1 LTGNAA
7 GAYAFCKS
15 LTGWRPVSPSIP
27 QTGERAMHMKHYVA
41 MLLAGISLLAYHGAA
56 PAETAAALTGMVRS
70 AEEGPMGGV
79 TVTASRD
86 KSSISVTAT
95 TDNQGRYSFP
105 ANRLA
110 PGEYALSIRA
120 VGYDLDGK
128 AAASVAAERAAT
140 TDIRLKKTRNLSAQ
154 LSSAE
159 WLASWPGTDTEKR
172 LVADCMS
179 CHTLER
185 IARSTHTAE
194 EWVQIIP
201 RMLRY
206 AQNTI
211 PLAPQLRTG
220 ESTGLLVQQPE
231 RLARLAEYLATVNL
245 STSDGFPY
253 ELKALKRVS
262 GSTGRAI
269 VTTYKLPK
277 ATDQPHDVMGDPDGG
292 IYFTYFGDPALG
304 RLDPKTGEVKSYPI
318 PILKETAA
326 KGALSLY
333 HDHDGNFW
341 VSLMYQA
348 GGAKF
353 DKATKTFT
361 MLPVAPEFNRES
373 SQQAFVAPQSAHVD
387 GKLWIQDVASTSVY
401 RVDLKTGKFENLKP
415 FADIKPESPLAG
427 RPHSIYEIFP
437 DAQNNLF
444 IADFSDRA
452 IGRIDAKT
460 GAYSFVQTFTDRS
473 RPRRG
478 EIDKDGRLWFAEYA
492 VDNVAMLD
500 TKTNELKEW
509 SLPTKWSMPYQ
520 AKADRNGDIWTG
532 GMASDRI
539 TRINSKTG
547 AMTEYQLPV
556 NTNIRNIYVDDQTAP
571 VTLWF
576 GNNHGA
582 TIVKLE
588 PLD

>member
-1 LTGNAA
+1 
-7 GAYAFCKS
+7 
-15 LTGWRPVSPSIP
+15 
-27 QTGERAMHMKHYVA
+27 MHMKHFA
-41 MLLAGISLLAYHGAA
+41 AILLAGISTISLHGATRAQSA
-56 PAETAAALTGMVRS
+56 PALTGEVRS

-79 TVTASRD
+79 TVTAKRD
-86 KSSISVTAT
+86 KSTISVTVT
-95 TDNQGRYSFP
+95 TDDKGRYSFP
-105 ANRLA
+105 ADRLP
-110 PGEYALSIRA
+110 PGTYSLTTRA

-128 AAASVAAERAAT
+128 PAANVASEQTVTADLT
-140 TDIRLKKTRNLSAQ
+140 LKKTRNLVAQ
-154 LSSAE
+154 LTSAE
-159 WLASWPGTDTEKR
+159 WLASWPGTDAEKR
-172 LVADCMS
+172 LVSDCMS

-185 IARSTHTAE
+185 IARSSHTAE
-194 EWVQIIP
+194 EWVAIIP

-211 PLAPQLRTG
+211 PLAPQMRTG

-231 RLARLAEYLATVNL
+231 RLQRLADYLASVNL
-245 STSDGFPY
+245 STSETFPY
-253 ELKALKRVS
+253 ELKTLKRVS
-262 GSTGRAI
+262 GKASRAI
-269 VTTYKLPK
+269 ITTYKLPK
-277 ATDQPHDVMGDPDGG
+277 QTDQPHDVMGDPDGG
-292 IYFTYFGDPALG
+292 IYFTYFGDPQLG
-304 RLDPKTGEVKSYPI
+304 RLDPKTGEIASYPI
-318 PILKETAA
+318 PILKEKAA

-353 DKATKTFT
+353 DKATKSFT
-361 MLPVAPEFNRES
+361 MLPVAPEFNRDS

-387 GKLWIQDVASTSVY
+387 GKVWIQDVASTSVY
-401 RVDLKTGKFENLKP
+401 RVDLKSGKFENFKP
-415 FADIKPESPLAG
+415 YADIKPDSPLAG

-437 DAQNNLF
+437 DAQNNLY

-460 GAYSFVQTFTDRS
+460 GEYTFIQTPTDRS

-478 EIDKDGRLWFAEYA
+478 EMDNEGRLWFAEYA

-500 TKTNELKEW
+500 TRTNRIQEW
-509 SLPTKWSMPYQ
+509 TVPTKWSLPYQ
-520 AKADRNGDIWTG
+520 AKIDKNGDLWTG

-539 TRINSKTG
+539 ARINTKTG
-547 AMTEYQLPV
+547 EMVEYQLPA
-556 NTNIRNIYVDDQTAP
+556 NTNIRNLYIDNDTTP
-571 VTLWF
+571 VTVWF

-582 TIVKLE
+582 AIVKLE

>member
-1 LTGNAA
+1 
-7 GAYAFCKS
+7 
-15 LTGWRPVSPSIP
+15 
-27 QTGERAMHMKHYVA
+27 MHGKHYAA
-41 MLLAGISLLAYHGAA
+41 MLLAGIVVSAYHGASR
-56 PAETAAALTGMVRS
+56 AESAAALTGVVRS
-70 AEEGPMGGV
+70 VEEGPMGGV

-86 KSSISVTAT
+86 KSTISVTAI
-95 TDNQGRYSFP
+95 TDDRGRYSFP
-105 ANRLA
+105 ADRLA
-110 PGEYALSIRA
+110 PSTYSLSIRA
-120 VGYDLDGK
+120 IGYDLDGK
-128 AAASVAAERAAT
+128 ATASVAAERTAT
-140 TDIRLKKTRNLSAQ
+140 IDIELKRTRNLAAQ

-194 EWVQIIP
+194 EWAQVIP

-231 RLARLAEYLATVNL
+231 RLQRLAEYLATVNL
-245 STSDGFPY
+245 STSDTFPY
-253 ELKALKRVS
+253 EFKTLERVS
-262 GSTGRAI
+262 GNAGRAI

-277 ATDQPHDVMGDPDGG
+277 PTDQPHDVMLDPDGG
-292 IYFTYFGDPALG
+292 VYFTYFGDPALG
-304 RLDPKTGEVKSYPI
+304 RLDPKTGDVQSFPI
-318 PILKETAA
+318 PILKQNAA
-326 KGALSLY
+326 KGTLSLAK
-333 HDHDGNFW
+333 DHDGNYW
-341 VSLMYQA
+341 TSLMYQA
-348 GGAKF
+348 GAAKF

-361 MLPVAPEFNRES
+361 MLPVAPEFNRDS
-373 SQQAFVAPQSAHVD
+373 SQQAFVAPQSAHID
-387 GKLWIQDVASTSVY
+387 GKLWIQDVASSSVY
-401 RVDLKTGKFENLKP
+401 RVDLKTGKFENLRP
-415 FADIKPESPLAG
+415 FADIKPDSPLAG

-492 VDNVAMLD
+492 VDNVAMVD

-509 SLPTKWSMPYQ
+509 NLPTKWSMPYQ
-520 AKADRNGDIWTG
+520 AKADRNGDIWAG

-547 AMTEYQLPV
+547 AMVEYQLPV
-556 NTNIRNIYVDDQTAP
+556 TTNIRNIFIDDRTTPA
-571 VTLWF
+571 TLWF
-576 GNNHGA
+576 GNNHSA
-582 TIVKLE
+582 AIVKLE

>member
-1 LTGNAA
+1 
-7 GAYAFCKS
+7 
-15 LTGWRPVSPSIP
+15 
-27 QTGERAMHMKHYVA
+27 MHNKHYAA
-41 MLLAGISLLAYHGAA
+41 MLLAGISLLALHGASRA
-56 PAETAAALTGMVRS
+56 DGAAALTGVVRS

-86 KSSISVTAT
+86 RSTISVTAI
-95 TDNQGRYSFP
+95 TDDRGRYSFP
-105 ANRLA
+105 ADRLA
-110 PGEYALSIRA
+110 QGAYSLSIRA
-120 VGYDLDGK
+120 IGYDLDGK
-128 AAASVAAERAAT
+128 TTANIAAEQTAT
-140 TDIRLKKTRNLSAQ
+140 VDIQLKKTRNLGAQ

-194 EWVQIIP
+194 EWVQVIP

-292 IYFTYFGDPALG
+292 IYFTYFGDPQLG
-304 RLDPKTGEVKSYPI
+304 RLDPKTGEVTSYPI
-318 PILKETAA
+318 PILKDKAA

-353 DKATKTFT
+353 DKATKSFT

-373 SQQAFVAPQSAHVD
+373 SQQAFVAPQSSHVD

-401 RVDLKTGKFENLKP
+401 RVDLKSGKFENFKP
-415 FADIKPESPLAG
+415 YADIKPDSPLAG

-437 DAQNNLF
+437 DAQNNLY

-460 GAYSFVQTFTDRS
+460 GEYTFIQTPTDRS

-478 EIDKDGRLWFAEYA
+478 EMDKEGRLWFAEYA

-500 TKTNELKEW
+500 TKTNRIQEW
-509 SLPTKWSMPYQ
+509 TVPTKWSLPYQ
-520 AKADRNGDIWTG
+520 AKIDRNGDLWTG

-539 TRINSKTG
+539 ARINTKTG
-547 AMTEYQLPV
+547 DMVEYQLPV
-556 NTNIRNIYVDDQTAP
+556 NTNIRNLYIDDQTTP
-571 VTLWF
+571 VSVWF

-582 TIVKLE
+582 AIVKLE

>member
-1 LTGNAA
+1 MRMKRFAA
-7 GAYAFCKS
+7 
-15 LTGWRPVSPSIP
+15 I
-27 QTGERAMHMKHYVA
+27 
-41 MLLAGISLLAYHGAA
+41 LLAGISAVALYSISWAQNA
-56 PAETAAALTGMVRS
+56 PALTGEVRS

-79 TVTASRD
+79 TVTATRD
-86 KSSISVTAT
+86 KSTISVTVV
-95 TDNQGRYSFP
+95 TDDKGRYRFP
-105 ANRLA
+105 ADRLA
-110 PGEYALSIRA
+110 PGTYSLTIRA

-128 AAASVAAERAAT
+128 PTANVAAEQIVTA
-140 TDIRLKKTRNLSAQ
+140 DIKLKKTRNLVAQ
-154 LSSAE
+154 LTSAE
-159 WLASWPGTDTEKR
+159 WLASWPGTDAEKR

-185 IARSTHTAE
+185 IARSSHTAE
-194 EWVQIIP
+194 EWVAIIP

-206 AQNTI
+206 AQNTT

-231 RLARLAEYLATVNL
+231 RLQRLAEYLASVNV
-245 STSDGFPY
+245 SASETFPY
-253 ELKALKRVS
+253 ELKTLKRVS
-262 GSTGRAI
+262 GKGTRAI
-269 VTTYKLPK
+269 ITSYKLAK
-277 ATDQPHDVMGDPDGG
+277 QTDQPHDVMGDPDGG
-292 IYFTYFGDPALG
+292 IYFTYFGDPQLG
-304 RLDPKTGEVKSYPI
+304 RLDPRTGQVTSYPI
-318 PILKETAA
+318 PILKEKAA

-353 DKATKTFT
+353 DKATKSFT

-373 SQQAFVAPQSAHVD
+373 SQQAFVAPQSSHVD
-387 GKLWIQDVASTSVY
+387 GKLWVQDVASTSVY

-415 FADIKPESPLAG
+415 YADIKPDSPLAG

-437 DAQNNLF
+437 DAQNNLY

-460 GAYSFVQTFTDRS
+460 GEYSFIQTPTDRS

-478 EIDKDGRLWFAEYA
+478 EMDNEGRLWFAEYA

-500 TKTNELKEW
+500 TKTNRIQEW
-509 SLPTKWSMPYQ
+509 TVPTKWSLPYQ
-520 AKADRNGDIWTG
+520 AKIDKNGDLWTG

-539 TRINSKTG
+539 ARINTKTG
-547 AMTEYQLPV
+547 DMVEYPLPA
-556 NTNIRNIYVDDQTAP
+556 NTNIRNLYIDNETTP
-571 VTLWF
+571 VTVWF
-576 GNNHGA
+576 GSNHGA
-582 TIVKLE
+582 AIVKLE

>member
-1 LTGNAA
+1 MRMKRFAA
-7 GAYAFCKS
+7 
-15 LTGWRPVSPSIP
+15 T
-27 QTGERAMHMKHYVA
+27 
-41 MLLAGISLLAYHGAA
+41 LLAGISAVAFHSVSWAQSA
-56 PAETAAALTGMVRS
+56 SALTGEVRS
-70 AEEGPMGGV
+70 TEEGPMGGV
-79 TVTASRD
+79 TVTATRD
-86 KSSISVTAT
+86 TSTISVTVV
-95 TDNQGRYSFP
+95 TDDKGRYRFP
-105 ANRLA
+105 ADRLV
-110 PGEYALSIRA
+110 PGTYALTIRA

-128 AAASVAAERAAT
+128 PTANVAAEQIVTA
-140 TDIRLKKTRNLSAQ
+140 DIKLKKTRNLVAQ
-154 LSSAE
+154 LTSAE
-159 WLASWPGTDTEKR
+159 WLASWPGTDAEKR

-185 IARSTHTAE
+185 IARSSHTAE
-194 EWVQIIP
+194 EWVAIIP

-206 AQNTI
+206 AQNTT

-231 RLARLAEYLATVNL
+231 RLQRLAEYLASVNL
-245 STSDGFPY
+245 SASETFPY
-253 ELKALKRVS
+253 ELKTLKRV
-262 GSTGRAI
+262 TGKGARAI
-269 VTTYKLPK
+269 ITTYKLAK
-277 ATDQPHDVMGDPDGG
+277 QTDQPHDVMGDPDGG
-292 IYFTYFGDPALG
+292 IYFTYFGDPQLG
-304 RLDPKTGEVKSYPI
+304 RLDPKTGEVISYPI
-318 PILKETAA
+318 PILKEKAA

-353 DKATKTFT
+353 DKATKSFT

-373 SQQAFVAPQSAHVD
+373 SQQAFVAPQSSHVD
-387 GKLWIQDVASTSVY
+387 GKLWVQDVASTSVY

-415 FADIKPESPLAG
+415 YADIKPDSPLAG

-437 DAQNNLF
+437 DAQNNLY

-460 GAYSFVQTFTDRS
+460 GEYSFIQTPTDRS

-478 EIDKDGRLWFAEYA
+478 EMDNEGRLWFAEYA

-500 TKTNELKEW
+500 TKTNRIQEW
-509 SLPTKWSMPYQ
+509 TVPTKWSLPYQ
-520 AKADRNGDIWTG
+520 AKIDKNGDLWTG

-539 TRINSKTG
+539 ARINTKTG
-547 AMTEYQLPV
+547 DMVEYPLPA
-556 NTNIRNIYVDDQTAP
+556 NTNIRNLYIDNETTP
-571 VTLWF
+571 VTVWF
-576 GNNHGA
+576 GSNHGA
-582 TIVKLE
+582 AIVKLE

>member
-1 LTGNAA
+1 MHVKHFAA
-7 GAYAFCKS
+7 I
-15 LTGWRPVSPSIP
+15 LV
-27 QTGERAMHMKHYVA
+27 
-41 MLLAGISLLAYHGAA
+41 AGISTLALHAA
-56 PAETAAALTGMVRS
+56 SWAQKAPALTGEVRS

-79 TVTASRD
+79 TVTATRD
-86 KSSISVTAT
+86 TSTISVTVV
-95 TDNQGRYSFP
+95 TDDKGRYRFP
-105 ANRLA
+105 ADRLV
-110 PGEYALSIRA
+110 PGTYALTIRA

-128 AAASVAAERAAT
+128 PTANVAAEQIVTA
-140 TDIRLKKTRNLSAQ
+140 DIKLKKTRNLVAQ
-154 LSSAE
+154 LTSAE
-159 WLASWPGTDTEKR
+159 WLASWPGTDAEKR

-185 IARSTHTAE
+185 IARSSHTAE
-194 EWVQIIP
+194 EWVAIIP

-206 AQNTI
+206 AQNTT

-231 RLARLAEYLATVNL
+231 RLQRLAEYLASVNL
-245 STSDGFPY
+245 SASETFPY
-253 ELKALKRVS
+253 ELKTLKRV
-262 GSTGRAI
+262 TGKGARAI
-269 VTTYKLPK
+269 ITTYKLAK
-277 ATDQPHDVMGDPDGG
+277 QTDQPHDVMGDPDGG
-292 IYFTYFGDPALG
+292 IYFTYFGDPQLG
-304 RLDPKTGEVKSYPI
+304 RLDPKTGEVISYPI
-318 PILKETAA
+318 PILKEKAA

-353 DKATKTFT
+353 DKATKSFT

-373 SQQAFVAPQSAHVD
+373 SQQAFVAPQSSHVD
-387 GKLWIQDVASTSVY
+387 GKLWVQDVASTSVY

-415 FADIKPESPLAG
+415 YADIKPDSPLAG

-437 DAQNNLF
+437 DAQNNLY

-460 GAYSFVQTFTDRS
+460 GEYSFIQTPTDRS

-478 EIDKDGRLWFAEYA
+478 EMDNEGRLWFAEYA

-500 TKTNELKEW
+500 TKTNRIQEW
-509 SLPTKWSMPYQ
+509 TVPTKWSLPYQ
-520 AKADRNGDIWTG
+520 AKIDKNGDLWTG

-539 TRINSKTG
+539 ARINTKTG
-547 AMTEYQLPV
+547 DMVEYPLPA
-556 NTNIRNIYVDDQTAP
+556 NTNIRNLYIDNETTP
-571 VTLWF
+571 VTVWF
-576 GNNHGA
+576 GSNHDA
-582 TIVKLE
+582 AIVKLE

>member
-1 LTGNAA
+1 
-7 GAYAFCKS
+7 
-15 LTGWRPVSPSIP
+15 
-27 QTGERAMHMKHYVA
+27 MHVKHFAA
-41 MLLAGISLLAYHGAA
+41 MLLAGISVLTFHGASSAQSA
-56 PAETAAALTGMVRS
+56 PALRGEVRS

-79 TVTASRD
+79 TVTARQD
-86 KSSISVTAT
+86 KSAISVTAI
-95 TDNQGRYSFP
+95 TDDQGRYSFP
-105 ANRLA
+105 ADRLA
-110 PGEYALSIRA
+110 PGTYALTIRA
-120 VGYDLDGK
+120 IGYDLDGK
-128 AAASVAAERAAT
+128 PTANVAADQPAT
-140 TDIRLKKTRNLSAQ
+140 ADIKLKKTRNLIAQ

-159 WLASWPGTDTEKR
+159 WLASWPGTDAEKR
-172 LVADCMS
+172 LVSDCMS

-185 IARSTHTAE
+185 IARSNHPAE
-194 EWVQIIP
+194 EWVTIIP

-206 AQNTI
+206 AQNTT

-231 RLARLAEYLATVNL
+231 RLQRLAEYLASVNL
-245 STSDGFPY
+245 STSESFPY
-253 ELKALKRVS
+253 ELKTLKRVS
-262 GSTGRAI
+262 GRASRAI
-269 VTTYKLPK
+269 ITTYKLPK
-277 ATDQPHDVMGDPDGG
+277 QTDQPHDVMGDPDGG
-292 IYFTYFGDPALG
+292 IYFTYFGDPQLG
-304 RLDPKTGEVKSYPI
+304 RLDPKTGEVTSYPI
-318 PILKETAA
+318 PILKDKAA

-353 DKATKTFT
+353 DKATKSFT

-373 SQQAFVAPQSAHVD
+373 SQQAFVAPQSSHVD

-401 RVDLKTGKFENLKP
+401 RVDLKSGKFENFKP
-415 FADIKPESPLAG
+415 YADIKPDSPLAG

-437 DAQNNLF
+437 DAQNNLY

-460 GAYSFVQTFTDRS
+460 GEYAFIQTPTDRS

-478 EIDKDGRLWFAEYA
+478 EMDKEGRLWFAEYA

-500 TKTNELKEW
+500 TKTNRIQEW
-509 SLPTKWSMPYQ
+509 TVPTKWSLPYQ
-520 AKADRNGDIWTG
+520 AKIDRNGDLWTG

-539 TRINSKTG
+539 ARINTKTG
-547 AMTEYQLPV
+547 DMVEYQLPV
-556 NTNIRNIYVDDQTAP
+556 NTNIRNLYIDDQTTP
-571 VTLWF
+571 ISVWF

-582 TIVKLE
+582 AIVKLE

>member
-1 LTGNAA
+1 
-7 GAYAFCKS
+7 
-15 LTGWRPVSPSIP
+15 
-27 QTGERAMHMKHYVA
+27 MHMKRFA
-41 MLLAGISLLAYHGAA
+41 AFLLAGISVFAYHGASRAASA
-56 PAETAAALTGMVRS
+56 PALTGEVRA

-79 TVTASRD
+79 SVTATRD
-86 KSSISVTAT
+86 KSTVSVTAT
-95 TDNQGRYSFP
+95 TDDRGRYSFP
-105 ANRLA
+105 ADRLV
-110 PGEYALSIRA
+110 PGTYALTIRA

-128 AAASVAAERAAT
+128 QTANVAAEQTVTA
-140 TDIRLKKTRNLSAQ
+140 DLKLKKTRNLVSQ
-154 LSSAE
+154 LTSAE
-159 WLASWPGTDTEKR
+159 WLASWPGTDAEKR

-185 IARSTHTAE
+185 IARSSHTAE
-194 EWVQIIP
+194 EWVAIIP

-206 AQNTI
+206 AQNTT
-211 PLAPQLRTG
+211 PLAPQMRTG

-231 RLARLAEYLATVNL
+231 RLQRLAEYLASVNL
-245 STSDGFPY
+245 SASETFPY
-253 ELKALKRVS
+253 ALKTLKRVS
-262 GSTGRAI
+262 GKGARAI
-269 VTTYKLPK
+269 ITTYKLPK
-277 ATDQPHDVMGDPDGG
+277 QTDQPHDVMGDPDGG
-292 IYFTYFGDPALG
+292 IYFTYFGDPLLG
-304 RLDPKTGEVKSYPI
+304 RLDPKTGEVTSYPI
-318 PILKETAA
+318 PILKEKAA

-353 DKATKTFT
+353 DKATKSFT
-361 MLPVAPEFNRES
+361 MLPVAAEFNRDS
-373 SQQAFVAPQSAHVD
+373 SQQAFVAPQSSHVD

-415 FADIKPESPLAG
+415 YADIKPDSPLAG

-437 DAQNNLF
+437 DAQNNLY

-460 GAYSFVQTFTDRS
+460 GEYTFIQTPTDRS

-478 EIDKDGRLWFAEYA
+478 EMDQEGRLWFAEYA

-500 TKTNELKEW
+500 TKTNRIEEW
-509 SLPTKWSMPYQ
+509 TVPTKWSLPYQ
-520 AKADRNGDIWTG
+520 AKIDKNGDLWTG

-539 TRINSKTG
+539 ARINTKTG
-547 AMTEYQLPV
+547 DMVEYQLPV
-556 NTNIRNIYVDDQTAP
+556 NTNIRNLYVDNTTTP
-571 VTLWF
+571 VTVWF

-582 TIVKLE
+582 AIVKLE
-588 PLD
+588 PQD

>member
-1 LTGNAA
+1 MRMKRFAA
-7 GAYAFCKS
+7 
-15 LTGWRPVSPSIP
+15 I
-27 QTGERAMHMKHYVA
+27 
-41 MLLAGISLLAYHGAA
+41 LLAGISTVAFHSVSRAQSA
-56 PAETAAALTGMVRS
+56 SALTGEVRS
-70 AEEGPMGGV
+70 TEEGPMGGV
-79 TVTASRD
+79 TVTATRD
-86 KSSISVTAT
+86 KSTISVTVV
-95 TDNQGRYSFP
+95 TDDKGRYSFP
-105 ANRLA
+105 ADRLV
-110 PGEYALSIRA
+110 PGTYALTIRA

-128 AAASVAAERAAT
+128 PTANVAAEQTVTA
-140 TDIRLKKTRNLSAQ
+140 DIKLKKTRNLVGQ
-154 LSSAE
+154 LTSAE
-159 WLASWPGTDTEKR
+159 WLASWPGTDAEKR

-185 IARSTHTAE
+185 IARSSHTAE
-194 EWVQIIP
+194 EWVAIIP

-206 AQNTI
+206 AQNTT

-231 RLARLAEYLATVNL
+231 RLQRLAEYLASVNL
-245 STSDGFPY
+245 SASETFPY
-253 ELKALKRVS
+253 ELKTLKRVS
-262 GSTGRAI
+262 GKGTRAI
-269 VTTYKLPK
+269 ITTYKLAK
-277 ATDQPHDVMGDPDGG
+277 QTDQPHDVMGDPDGG
-292 IYFTYFGDPALG
+292 IYFTYFGDPQLG
-304 RLDPKTGEVKSYPI
+304 RLDPKTGEVTSYPI
-318 PILKETAA
+318 PILKEKAA

-353 DKATKTFT
+353 DKATKSFT
-361 MLPVAPEFNRES
+361 MLPVSPEFNRES
-373 SQQAFVAPQSAHVD
+373 SQQAFVAPQSSHVD

-401 RVDLKTGKFENLKP
+401 RVDLKSGKFENLKP
-415 FADIKPESPLAG
+415 YADIKPDSPLAG

-437 DAQNNLF
+437 DAQNNLY

-460 GAYSFVQTFTDRS
+460 GEYTFIQTPTDRS

-478 EIDKDGRLWFAEYA
+478 EMDNEGRLWFAEYA

-500 TKTNELKEW
+500 TKTNRIQEW
-509 SLPTKWSMPYQ
+509 TVPTKWSLPYQ
-520 AKADRNGDIWTG
+520 AKIDKNGDLWTG

-539 TRINSKTG
+539 ARINTKTG
-547 AMTEYQLPV
+547 DMAEYPLPA
-556 NTNIRNIYVDDQTAP
+556 NTNIRNLYIDNETTP
-571 VTLWF
+571 VTVWF

-582 TIVKLE
+582 AIVKLE